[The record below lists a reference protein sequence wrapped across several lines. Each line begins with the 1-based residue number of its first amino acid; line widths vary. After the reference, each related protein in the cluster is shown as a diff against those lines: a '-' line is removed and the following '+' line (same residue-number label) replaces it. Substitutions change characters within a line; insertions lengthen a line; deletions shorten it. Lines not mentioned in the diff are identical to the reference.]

1 MIRLLKFATVAAVLW
16 SLYWAAAGYG
26 IRSGVESW
34 FDAQSTRGWQAEHSG
49 ISGGGYPLRHMLRID
64 NPVLADPAS
73 GLAWSAS
80 WLSLES
86 PGIWPG
92 RQTLR
97 FAPDPQRLSYFDQ
110 TSVISAKDLEARL
123 DLAPGV
129 ALELRELAM
138 QGGVWRIQSNG
149 SDLIGA
155 DTLLLGMTQAET
167 SETYRID
174 LQADGLR
181 PGRAVR
187 QVMGAAPDVPDQFDT
202 LVVDMDVQF
211 DRAWDRQA
219 LEERR
224 PQPRKISL
232 RQAEAH
238 WGPMRL
244 RAAGDL
250 DVDAQGVPSGALNLR
265 AENWRQ
271 MLHMARVSQAMPHQ
285 AVDAAEQVLGMLAG
299 LGGNPEDLDIQIN
312 FRNGF
317 VALGPL
323 PLGPAPRLVLR

>member
-1 MIRLLKFATVAAVLW
+1 MIRLLKFTTVAAVLW
-16 SLYWAAAGYG
+16 SFYWAAAGYG
-26 IRSGVESW
+26 IRSGVEGW
-34 FDAQSTRGWQAEHSG
+34 FSAQSARGWQAEHSG

-73 GLAWSAS
+73 GLAWSAA

-155 DTLLLGMTQAET
+155 DTLLLGMTQGEA

-174 LQADGLR
+174 LQAEGLR

-187 QVMGAAPDVPDQFDT
+187 QIMGAAPDVPDQFDT

-250 DVDAQGVPSGALNLR
+250 DVDAQGVPTGALNLR

-271 MLHMARVSQAMPHQ
+271 MLHMARVSQAMPPQ
-285 AVDAAEQVLGMLAG
+285 AVDAAEQVLGMMAG

>member
-1 MIRLLKFATVAAVLW
+1 VIRLLKIITVAAVVW
-16 SLYWAAAGYG
+16 SLYWVVAGFG
-26 IRSGVESW
+26 IRSGIEGW
-34 FDAQSTRGWQAEHSG
+34 FSAQSDRGWQAEYSD
-49 ISGGGYPLRHMLRID
+49 ISAGGYPLQHITRID

-73 GLAWSAS
+73 GLAWSAA
-80 WLSLES
+80 WLTLES

-129 ALELRELAM
+129 ALELRELALE
-138 QGGVWRIQSNG
+138 GGLWRIQNQG

-155 DTLLLGMTQAET
+155 DTLLLGMVQTEQA
-167 SETYRID
+167 ETYRID
-174 LQADGLR
+174 LLADSFR
-181 PGRAVR
+181 PGRALR
-187 QVMGAAPDVPDQFDT
+187 RLMGAAPDIPDQFGT
-202 LVVDMDVQF
+202 LAVELDVRF
-211 DRAWDRQA
+211 DRVWDRQA
-219 LEERR
+219 LEDRR
-224 PQPRKISL
+224 PQPRQISV

-250 DVDAQGVPSGALNLR
+250 EVDAHGIPSGALNLR

-271 MLHMARVSQAMPHQ
+271 MLHMAQLSGALP
-285 AVDAAEQVLGMLAG
+285 AGAANAAEQVLGMLAG
-299 LGGNPEDLDIQIN
+299 LGGNQEDLDIQIN
-312 FRNGF
+312 FRDGF